1 MAKKVVV
8 DLDVKADS
16 KKADKALKD
25 IKKNLKDV
33 DTEAKKAF
41 STEDVSKL
49 NKEMGNTTKVAVDV
63 RQKLRDL
70 QNRMAEIGDVGSAEF
85 QKLAVEAGKYKDQM
99 NNANAAI
106 KSMSADFPKM
116 ALIGG
121 GLQAL
126 GGAAQGATGAMMLF
140 GAENEEATK
149 AIQKMMAIQQ
159 MMNAVNAMSNSLSD
173 ESALGLKVRTV
184 LTNLKARA
192 STKDAAATGTQT
204 VAQGALTIATNIG
217 SAAMAGLNAIMNLNP
232 VLLLITGIAAL
243 GAAMYAFAPATED
256 ATEANEKFND
266 SLNKTLSDREEAKK
280 AFEKSEDVRR
290 REMILSG
297 ATAEELHNDDIER
310 IKTAERIRKDDIKV
324 VELANKG
331 LYASNK
337 LLALQ
342 GKDEEIKANNDT
354 IKKNRDKYKQLLL
367 DGKDYH
373 TKLREENKQFADK
386 TLEDDKAAREKRRA
400 AGIAWRDNRRTAQ
413 RKIENDLLAIKE
425 ESYQTDIER
434 QELRH
439 KQQLEDIAR
448 NAKLTG
454 AERARLEGIEKEKQ
468 ELALAKIDK
477 KWDKK
482 ELDRVKAQRAKLDKE
497 GDDYIK
503 RQDELD
509 ALEFSMMQEGLDKE
523 IEAIVASYDAK
534 YLLAKDNAELIA
546 QLDKDRDA
554 KIATATAEHRT
565 KEQEAELEQIEL
577 LHQAQSEKIEALSS
591 LNDIVFNI
599 RMNNAKRGGE
609 EEFKIAKQSFKINK
623 ALQLSQ
629 AGMDAHKAISSFLAV
644 NPLTIGGIPN
654 PGALSGLIKTSAMQ
668 AINIAKIASVKFQG
682 TKPTTGAPS
691 GAGGIGGVASTSP
704 SPQFNVVGDS
714 PANQLAQTLG
724 SNENTPIKAFVV
736 SSDITSAQGLDR
748 NIVESATL

>member
-25 IKKNLKDV
+25 IKKGLKDV

-41 STEDVSKL
+41 STDDVSKL

-63 RQKLRDL
+63 RQKLREL

-140 GAENEEATK
+140 GAENEDAAK

-159 MMNAVNAMSNSLSD
+159 MMNAVNSMSNALSD

-184 LTNLKARA
+184 LTNLKAKA
-192 STKDAAATGTQT
+192 SAKDAAATGTQT

-217 SAAMAGLNAIMNLNP
+217 SVAMAGLNAIMAINP
-232 VLLLITGIAAL
+232 IFLLIAGLAAL
-243 GAAMYAFAPATED
+243 AGAFAFFKEDTETATEV
-256 ATEANEKFND
+256 NEKLND
-266 SLNKTLSDREEAKK
+266 SLDRSIEKRDRFANELNRRRDERTRNLILEGATEKKLHEDRLRRLAEEEHDRVSNMNSELDIQAKLFQATKRLWREEDAEARKSNNARIKASSDKYKELESQASEYNLAVKEEKARFKK
-280 AFEKSEDVRR
+280 EIGTIND
-290 REMILSG
+290 
-297 ATAEELHNDDIER
+297 AEE
-310 IKTAERIRKDDIKV
+310 AERI
-324 VELANKG
+324 
-331 LYASNK
+331 
-337 LLALQ
+337 
-342 GKDEEIKANNDT
+342 
-354 IKKNRDKYKQLLL
+354 
-367 DGKDYH
+367 
-373 TKLREENKQFADK
+373 ADAK
-386 TLEDDKAAREKRRA
+386 T
-400 AGIAWRDNRRTAQ
+400 WRDNRRTAQ

-448 NAKLTG
+448 NTKLTG

-509 ALEFSMMQEGLDKE
+509 ALKFSMMQEGLDKE

-654 PGALSGLIKTSAMQ
+654 PGALTGLIKTSALQ

-704 SPQFNVVGDS
+704 TPQFNVVGDS

-724 SNENTPIKAFVV
+724 GNDNTPIKAFVV

-748 NIVESATL
+748 NIVEAATL